1 MVLRS
6 PPRTCTMT
14 TVSLTD
20 QEIQKFWDQLSA
32 SRWNSSSD
40 MPITDDDGVEVPSKD
55 LHDDK

>member
-1 MVLRS
+1 
-6 PPRTCTMT
+6 MT